1 MSIPRS
7 EAFAAFS
14 IRNHTA
20 RTPADVAALNPI
32 NPLTINLT
40 DVAWA
45 RVRVLTAIRDGG
57 LGVAAPT
64 TLPDLHE
71 YIRSI
76 VLPIPIV
83 QDPFEISSPDWNPLP
98 AWAAGGAATRAAMA
112 QIRFLSLVP
121 IASLEITSGP
131 MEATAKWT
139 LIAKVVGAL
148 GPVGTQASRA
158 CETSQVQGM
167 ASLLRRHTSGGPEDG
182 ALARNMKADL
192 LRAMLPKQLRAHTGG
207 PDDQGEELSDSFAY
221 KISDADR
228 LAVEQKRFDL
238 IKPW

>member
-45 RVRVLTAIRDGG
+45 RVRVLTAIRGGG

-83 QDPFEISSPDWNPLP
+83 PDPFEISAPDWNPLP

-112 QIRFLSLVP
+112 KIRFLSLVP

-139 LIAKVVGAL
+139 LIAKLGGWCPGAR
-148 GPVGTQASRA
+148 GHS
-158 CETSQVQGM
+158 
-167 ASLLRRHTSGGPEDG
+167 SLESP
-182 ALARNMKADL
+182 
-192 LRAMLPKQLRAHTGG
+192 
-207 PDDQGEELSDSFAY
+207 
-221 KISDADR
+221 
-228 LAVEQKRFDL
+228 
-238 IKPW
+238 